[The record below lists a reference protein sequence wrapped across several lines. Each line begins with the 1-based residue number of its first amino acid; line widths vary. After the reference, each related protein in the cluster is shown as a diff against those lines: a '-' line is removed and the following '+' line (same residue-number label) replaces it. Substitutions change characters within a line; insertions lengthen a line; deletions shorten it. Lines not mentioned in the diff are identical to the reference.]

1 MTCRTVASPV
11 LHCKCC
17 TYLIYTNTS
26 KLKAMYHACIQVA
39 STLQTTKT
47 QCTITK
53 DIYCIDESLFCYI
66 YTMHALP
73 CAARETEVSMEVCMH
88 TYTQACSGQNARV
101 CPWHIHRWH
110 ISRQTSTHNY
120 DTHDKLQAHPHIQR
134 QHTQYKD
141 EAGTT

>member
-26 KLKAMYHACIQVA
+26 KLKAMYHACIQMA

-53 DIYCIDESLFCYI
+53 DIYIVLMKVSLLLYL
-66 YTMHALP
+66 Y
-73 CAARETEVSMEVCMH
+73 
-88 TYTQACSGQNARV
+88 NARTAL
-101 CPWHIHRWH
+101 CGKG
-110 ISRQTSTHNY
+110 
-120 DTHDKLQAHPHIQR
+120 D
-134 QHTQYKD
+134 
-141 EAGTT
+141 